1 MEHLIRGA
9 VAPDFAVIDLEGN
22 TQRLSD
28 YRGQKVLLTFLRY
41 ATCPFCTI
49 RYQQLINELPKYEKQ
64 GLKVLVVFES
74 SPDYIR
80 EYLSRRG
87 LPFPVIPNPEGQLY
101 RLYQV
106 EHSMGGLMFGML
118 RLPSLIRAMFDPRF
132 KMAKPDSSITR
143 IPADF
148 LIDEGGVI
156 ADSYY
161 GRDIGDHI
169 PFKRIDQFTVE
180 SIQMVPLPLANSKL
194 GNRGAACS
202 RDMRGTPQ
210 CQVAPRDT
218 ESADIR
224 ERTSIRKERGERCA
238 RSVPR

>member
-1 MEHLIRGA
+1 MEQLIRGT

-22 TQRLSD
+22 TQRLHD

-64 GLKVLVVFES
+64 GLRMLVVFES
-74 SPDYIR
+74 SPEYIR

-87 LPFPVIPNPEGQLY
+87 LPFPVIPNPDGELY

-106 EHSMGGLMFGML
+106 EHSMGGLMLGMF
-118 RLPSLIRAMFDPRF
+118 RLPSLIRAMLDPLFR
-132 KMAKPDSSITR
+132 MARPDSSITR

-156 ADSYY
+156 AESYY

-169 PFKRIDQFTVE
+169 PFRRIDQLMQE
-180 SIQMVPLPLANSKL
+180 PLPALNAS
-194 GNRGAACS
+194 GS
-202 RDMRGTPQ
+202 
-210 CQVAPRDT
+210 
-218 ESADIR
+218 
-224 ERTSIRKERGERCA
+224 
-238 RSVPR
+238 